1 MNWPSVQKCGISV
14 IGRWRQFPLEDT
26 WDALPGF
33 SHRNRQILHEAG
45 RPFRSVHG
53 FRLAWIS
60 AARLGPRR
68 PSSMIA
74 IDRFSVGS
82 CVHGAG
88 ADRGPSLSQTCPM
101 PSAESDA
108 PIRFLRT
115 AFEPTDWV
123 AVFLKSYERGTVAQR
138 VAALA
143 AVETERFQRWLRAMN
158 AARYN
163 VFVSVNA
170 IAPGCRARTRDA
182 IGDVRHV
189 FLDADH
195 DGRATLLRVSGRS
208 DLPRPSYVLHSSPD
222 HVHIFWRVGGFDHA
236 SVERLQKHLARELQT
251 DPAATPVTQ
260 TTRLPGFFNHK
271 RAQPHLVTVEY
282 LDVNARY
289 RPEDFPTPAEPPSW
303 TPTRR
308 PLVSALVAPAVE
320 RARRYLESV
329 PPAIAGQHGDVHTFR
344 ICCRLV
350 RGFALNDDQALD
362 VLSDW
367 NERCQPPWSAGEL
380 RDKLRRA
387 ARYGREPVGGLL

>member
-1 MNWPSVQKCGISV
+1 
-14 IGRWRQFPLEDT
+14 
-26 WDALPGF
+26 
-33 SHRNRQILHEAG
+33 
-45 RPFRSVHG
+45 
-53 FRLAWIS
+53 
-60 AARLGPRR
+60 
-68 PSSMIA
+68 
-74 IDRFSVGS
+74 
-82 CVHGAG
+82 
-88 ADRGPSLSQTCPM
+88 
-101 PSAESDA
+101 
-108 PIRFLRT
+108 
-115 AFEPTDWV
+115 
-123 AVFLKSYERGTVAQR
+123 
-138 VAALA
+138 
-143 AVETERFQRWLRAMN
+143 MN
-158 AARYN
+158 ARMFN
-163 VFVSVNA
+163 VFVGVNA
-170 IAPGCRARTRDA
+170 VATGRRSRTRDA
-182 IGDVRHV
+182 IATIRHV

-195 DGRATLLRVSGRS
+195 DGSGVLTRVRARR
-208 DLPRPSYVLHSSPD
+208 DLPQPSYVLHTSPD
-222 HVHIFWRVGGFDHA
+222 HVHIFWRVEGFDHA

-251 DPAATPVTQ
+251 DAAATPVTQ

-303 TPTRR
+303 TPTRC

-367 NERCQPPWSAGEL
+367 NERCQPPWSADEL